1 MKLLT
6 KYIIKNHTRLI
17 FMTLAIGICI
27 FILIDL
33 IEKADIF
40 MASRKPLMY
49 ALQYYFLK
57 LPFIVSQTLPSIF
70 LLSSVI
76 FLSLMITSRE
86 AIALQAGG
94 VSVYEITKNLVG
106 LGIFWAVMQFVL
118 SQMIMYATEQKAFS
132 LWRYE
137 VRERVFTENS
147 LENVWFLDSGYIVH
161 VGLLYERGHGENLVA
176 YKVNENTQTVDEI
189 IRAKKFTAY
198 NDIWTLENVKF
209 YYPEKFQEEQKD
221 RFILPVNQSV
231 HFYFISNQEEKT
243 ERLSFFL
250 LGEAIERLRASGSN
264 IENMQTIWHS
274 KITYS
279 VMVAVFA
286 VLAVAIVSYNANIYV
301 AVMLAVVVSFLS
313 YVLSSFGLFLGQS
326 GKVPPIFGAWFPC
339 VFLLLLGYIKI
350 YLGFSKRRI

>member
-6 KYIIKNHTRLI
+6 KYIIKSHTRLLL
-17 FMTLAIGICI
+17 MTLAIGICI
-27 FILIDL
+27 YILIDL

-40 MASRKPLMY
+40 MGSRKPLMY
-49 ALQYYFLK
+49 ALEYYALK
-57 LPFIVSQTLPSIF
+57 LPFIISQTLPSIF

-76 FLSLMITSRE
+76 FLSLMVSSRE
-86 AIALQAGG
+86 AVALQAGG
-94 VSVYEITKNLVG
+94 VSIYEITKNLVG
-106 LGIFWAVMQFVL
+106 LGIFWALAQFVL
-118 SQMIMYATEQKAFS
+118 SQMVMYATEQKAYT

-137 VRERVFTENS
+137 VRERVFVENS
-147 LENVWFLDSGYIVH
+147 IENLWFFDSGYIVH
-161 VGLLYERGHGENLVA
+161 IGQLYERGYGENLVA
-176 YKVNENTQTVDEI
+176 YKVNEEMQTVEEI
-189 IRAKKFTAY
+189 VRAQNFTAY
-198 NDIWTLENVKF
+198 NDVWTLENAHF
-209 YYPEKFQEEQKD
+209 YYPEKFREDQKEQ
-221 RFILPVNQSV
+221 FILPINQSV

-250 LGEAIERLRASGSN
+250 LGEAIKRLRDSGSN

-286 VLAVAIVSYNANIYV
+286 VLAVAIVSYNANIYI

-326 GKVPPIFGAWFPC
+326 GKVPPVFGAWFPS
-339 VFLLLLGYIKI
+339 VLLLVLGYMKI
-350 YLGFSKRRI
+350 YLGFSKR

>member
-6 KYIIKNHTRLI
+6 KYIIKNHTRLM
-17 FMTLAIGICI
+17 FMTLAIGVCI

-40 MASRKPLMY
+40 MASRKPLFY

-57 LPFIVSQTLPSIF
+57 LPFIISQTLPSIF

-94 VSVYEITKNLVG
+94 VSVYELTKNLVG
-106 LGIFWAVMQFVL
+106 LGIFWAAAQFIL
-118 SQMIMYATEQKAFS
+118 SQMVMYVTEQQAFS
-132 LWRYE
+132 LWKYE
-137 VRERVFTENS
+137 VRERVFVENS

-161 VGLLYERGHGENLVA
+161 VGLLYERGYGENLIA
-176 YKVNENTQTVDEI
+176 YKVNDETQTVDEI
-189 IRAKKFTAY
+189 IRAKNFTAY
-198 NDIWTLENVKF
+198 NDIWELENVKF
-209 YYPEKFQEEQKD
+209 SYPEKFQEEQKEQ
-221 RFILPVNQSV
+221 FVLPVHQSV
-231 HFYFISNQEEKT
+231 HFYFMSNQDEKT

-264 IENMQTIWHS
+264 IESMQTIWHS

-279 VMVAVFA
+279 IMVAVFA

-301 AVMLAVVVSFLS
+301 AVMLAVVVSFIS
-313 YVLSSFGLFLGQS
+313 YVLSNFGLFLGQS

-339 VFLLLLGYIKI
+339 VFLLLLGYLKI
-350 YLGFSKRRI
+350 YLGFSKR

>member
-6 KYIIKNHTRLI
+6 KYMIKSHTRLL
-17 FMTLAIGICI
+17 FMTLAIGVCI

-40 MASRKPLMY
+40 MGSRKPLLY
-49 ALQYYFLK
+49 ALEYYCLK
-57 LPFIVSQTLPSIF
+57 MPFIVSQTLPSIF

-76 FLSLMITSRE
+76 FLSLMVSSRE

-94 VSVYEITKNLVG
+94 VSIYEITINLIG
-106 LGIFWAVMQFVL
+106 LGIFWAVVQFVL
-118 SQMIMYATEQKAFS
+118 SQMVMYATEQKAFF

-137 VRERVFTENS
+137 VRERVFVENS

-176 YKVNENTQTVDEI
+176 YKVNEETQTVDEI
-189 IRAKKFTAY
+189 IRAKTFTAY
-198 NDIWTLENVKF
+198 NDVWTLENAKF
-209 YYPEKFQEEQKD
+209 YYPEKFLEEQKD
-221 RFILPVNQSV
+221 TFILPVNQSV

-274 KITYS
+274 KITYP
-279 VMVAVFA
+279 VMIAVFA
-286 VLAVAIVSYNANIYV
+286 VLAVAIVSYNANIYL

-313 YVLSSFGLFLGQS
+313 YVLSSFGMFLGQS
-326 GKVPPIFGAWFPC
+326 GKVPPVFGAWFPC
-339 VFLLLLGYIKI
+339 VLLFVLGYLKI
-350 YLGFSKRRI
+350 YSGFSKR

>member
-106 LGIFWAVMQFVL
+106 L
-118 SQMIMYATEQKAFS
+118 
-132 LWRYE
+132 
-137 VRERVFTENS
+137 FTENS

-198 NDIWTLENVKF
+198 NDIWTLEDVKF
-209 YYPEKFQEEQKD
+209 YYPEKFQEEQKNQ
-221 RFILPVNQSV
+221 FILPVNQSV

-350 YLGFSKRRI
+350 YLGFSKR